1 MGRVALTIWYTLTTL
16 VGSGVCCC
24 SFAATPTAPFQ
35 TNPADRSSPA
45 GPVKSCCHTD
55 PQPCGEHGKQ
65 NPDPSKPS
73 KCPCEHGKQ
82 HATSLPPGGQEGT
95 DLVAQLKLIEVL
107 FVGFMAPSGFDL
119 SPLATT
125 DLGTS
130 PPASKL
136 AGRTLLAAYSVLR
149 C

>member
-1 MGRVALTIWYTLTTL
+1 M
-16 VGSGVCCC
+16 
-24 SFAATPTAPFQ
+24 
-35 TNPADRSSPA
+35 PA

-119 SPLATT
+119 SPFATT
-125 DLGTS
+125 VLDTS
-130 PPASKL
+130 SPASRP

>member
-1 MGRVALTIWYTLTTL
+1 MGRVALTVWYTLTTL
-16 VGSGVCCC
+16 VGPCVCCC
-24 SFAATPTAPFQ
+24 SFAATPAAAQAAAAGPSL
-35 TNPADRSSPA
+35 PAS
-45 GPVKSCCHTD
+45 PVKSCCHTD

-82 HATSLPPGGQEGT
+82 HATSLPAGGQEGA

-107 FVGFMAPSGFDL
+107 FVGFMTPSGFDL
-119 SPLATT
+119 SPFATT
-125 DLGTS
+125 PLVTS
-130 PPASKL
+130 PPASKP
-136 AGRTLLAAYSVLR
+136 AGRTLLAAYSLLR